1 MYKGFTMTTSNDTQT
16 LVIKMGYR
24 GGAFHGFAPQPET
37 RTVAG
42 ELERALSIF
51 LRRDVE
57 MTCAGR
63 TDTGVH
69 AQAQYVSIPIST
81 EETKIPKYR
90 FMHAL
95 TALTPDDIAIR
106 DIYRAPEGFS
116 ARFDAQMRHYRYRIF
131 SAPSRPVLTWDNAW
145 WVKSPLNIEKMNE
158 GAQHLVGEHD
168 FISFCKAK
176 SAVDKPTFRY
186 IESIQVSEAIEMDE
200 NIIHLDVAGNAF
212 LHSMVRTITGSLVE
226 VGREHRDPIWMKEI
240 LDACSRTAAGPCAPA
255 CGLTFRQVDYPQGS
269 LLDWE

>member
-1 MYKGFTMTTSNDTQT
+1 MEQFNDMQT
-16 LVIKMGYR
+16 LVIKLGYR
-24 GGAFHGFAPQPET
+24 GGDFHGFAPQPGT

-51 LRRDVE
+51 LRREVE

-69 AQAQYVSIPIST
+69 AQAQYVSVPVFV
-81 EETKIPKYR
+81 EETLIPKYR
-90 FMHAL
+90 FLHAL

-106 DIYRAPEGFS
+106 DIYRASWDFS

-131 SAPSRPVLTWDNAW
+131 SSPSRPVLTWNNAW
-145 WVKSPLNIEKMNE
+145 WVKSPLNIELMNQ

-176 SAVDKPTFRY
+176 SAIDKPTFRFVKS
-186 IESIQVSEAIEMDE
+186 IEVSEAFEMDE
-200 NIIHLDVAGNAF
+200 KMIHIDVVGNAF

-240 LDACSRTAAGPCAPA
+240 LDARSRTAAGPCAPA
-255 CGLTFRQVDYPQGS
+255 CGLTFRKVDYPQGS
-269 LLDWE
+269 LLEWY